1 MCTFSDIASNMERGV
16 ANSESLNGANSKT
29 HYGLTNS
36 PSSKSADV
44 IAQDLIE
51 QMISAKAEDRP
62 STACV
67 LKHPF
72 FWSPEKQLLFFQ
84 VC

>member
-1 MCTFSDIASNMERGV
+1 MPSDDFCD
-16 ANSESLNGANSKT
+16 
-29 HYGLTNS
+29 YYCQTNS
-36 PSSKSADV
+36 IILKNCFSLKLDDV

-51 QMISAKAEDRP
+51 QMIGAEAESRP